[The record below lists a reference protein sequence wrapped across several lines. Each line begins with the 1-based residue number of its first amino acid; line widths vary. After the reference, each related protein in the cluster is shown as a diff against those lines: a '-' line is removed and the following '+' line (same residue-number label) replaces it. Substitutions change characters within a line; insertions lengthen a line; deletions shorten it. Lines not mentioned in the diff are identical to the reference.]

1 MKTFVHE
8 VIRRSRTSG
17 NILQAAL
24 RYPEAIRSE
33 VPEIWQ
39 QERMGVRAHYQLDT
53 LIQFATEAELMH
65 EAELASLEETSVI
78 VDTQSGSSSTT

>member
-1 MKTFVHE
+1 
-8 VIRRSRTSG
+8 
-17 NILQAAL
+17 
-24 RYPEAIRSE
+24 
-33 VPEIWQ
+33 
-39 QERMGVRAHYQLDT
+39 MGVRAHYQLDT